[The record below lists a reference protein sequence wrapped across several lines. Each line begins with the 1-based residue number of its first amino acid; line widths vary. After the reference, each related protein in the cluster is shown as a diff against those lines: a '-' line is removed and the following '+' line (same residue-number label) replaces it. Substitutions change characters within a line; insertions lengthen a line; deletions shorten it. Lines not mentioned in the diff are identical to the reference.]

1 MSNWEE
7 EVKKGALPPPPRK
20 PNTSYSV
27 VVTYSDNVKEY
38 SRVKNINMNPGMM
51 TLQWSDREVI
61 IPLTTAIREI
71 EITEEAILS

>member
-1 MSNWEE
+1 M
-7 EVKKGALPPPPRK
+7 PPPPRK